1 MSECEIEA
9 KVLAEQRCELCE
21 QVGGSLLWEDA
32 LCRVVNVEDP
42 DYAGFC
48 RVILKRHSAEM
59 TDLTSEEQLHLIQV
73 VFAVEAVLRRLYQP
87 DKINLA
93 SLGNVTPHLHWHV
106 IPRWRDD
113 RHFPNP
119 VWGEVLRAGAPAR
132 RPVEEHWLCREIKAA
147 LEPASL
153 QKIWAKS

>member
-1 MSECEIEA
+1 MTEGRIEA
-9 KVLAEQRCELCE
+9 KVGAEQRCELCA
-21 QVGGSLLWEDA
+21 QVGGALLWEDA
-32 LCRVVNVEDP
+32 LCRVVNVADP
-42 DYAGFC
+42 NYTGFC
-48 RVILKRHSAEM
+48 RVILQRHIAEM
-59 TDLTSEEQLHLIQV
+59 TDLTCEEQLHVMRV

-119 VWGEVLRAGAPAR
+119 IWGEVLRADAPAR
-132 RPVEEHWLCREIKAA
+132 RPVEELWLCREIKEA
-147 LEPASL
+147 LESASR
-153 QKIWAKS
+153 QKARAKS